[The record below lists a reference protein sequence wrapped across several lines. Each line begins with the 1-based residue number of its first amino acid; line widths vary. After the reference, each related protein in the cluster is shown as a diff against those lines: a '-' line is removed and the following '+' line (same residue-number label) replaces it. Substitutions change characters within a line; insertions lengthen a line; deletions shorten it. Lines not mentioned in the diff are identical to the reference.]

1 MTPNEIKKRFK
12 LLAATR
18 HNLVLKSKYT
28 SILMKT
34 DTMNNLNNVVI
45 TVNKDVRNENFF

>member
-12 LLAATR
+12 LLAATK
-18 HNLVLKSKYT
+18 HNLFPKSKYT
-28 SILMKT
+28 SILVKT